1 MLSAELRITFM
12 EFVKSLK
19 AKKDAREIPSVS
31 VALMEQAPSV
41 VGADLWQQCIDR
53 QREEAAQQ
61 AEAPAGGA
69 APQQERNADAVG
81 PPWRGKNLVKVAD
94 ALKKRALEERDE
106 ADANAEKK
114 QKTLATIANQYICP
128 ITLQLP
134 TDPVKAE
141 DGHTYERE
149 AIEGW
154 LAQNATSPVTR
165 AHMGT
170 RLMED
175 YAAKNTIET
184 LVNSGDIDDELATAW
199 KHKLAE
205 KLLFEKEVKEMRA
218 KAKGGDGEAMWEL
231 GRWYKNGFFGL
242 PEDAVQA
249 RAWYELSAAARDPK
263 GMAAFG
269 EYLLLGL
276 GGPQDNVFGIM
287 NATEAAHL
295 GSELGAYLLG
305 EAFFKGTS
313 GLPKDPVRA
322 RYWLKKVVDRECE
335 LRAQEGYEATSRSD
349 AAGWLRELDGGDE
362 ALYARLQ
369 RRHEEHQRR
378 QREATALRE

>member
-1 MLSAELRITFM
+1 M
-12 EFVKSLK
+12 
-19 AKKDAREIPSVS
+19 
-31 VALMEQAPSV
+31 
-41 VGADLWQQCIDR
+41 
-53 QREEAAQQ
+53 
-61 AEAPAGGA
+61 
-69 APQQERNADAVG
+69 
-81 PPWRGKNLVKVAD
+81 KVAD

-114 QKTLATIANQYICP
+114 QKTLASIAKEYICP

-175 YAAKNTIET
+175 YAAKNTIEE
-184 LVNSGDIDDELATAW
+184 LVTSGAIAGEIAEAW
-199 KHKLAE
+199 KE
-205 KLLFEKEVKEMRA
+205 KLELEEEVKELRV
-218 KAKGGDGEAMWEL
+218 KAEAGDGEAMCEL
-231 GRWYKNGFFGL
+231 GEWYGWGRNGL
-242 PEDAVQA
+242 AKDKAQA
-249 RAWYELSAAARDPK
+249 RAWYERAAAARDPK

-276 GGPQDNVFGIM
+276 GGPQDTAFGIM
-287 NATEAAHL
+287 NVTEAAGL
-295 GSELGAYLLG
+295 GSNVGAMTLGD
-305 EAFFKGTS
+305 AFFRGTF

-322 RYWLKKVVDRECE
+322 RFWLRKVADDECAHKHLTE
-335 LRAQEGYEATSRSD
+335 KAIAAAAQ
-349 AAGWLRELDGGDE
+349 WLRELD
-362 ALYARLQ
+362 Q
-369 RRHEEHQRR
+369 
-378 QREATALRE
+378 